1 MSDHRTRLHDAH
13 RRLTTIADTALDA
26 TVGEEASVQMA
37 EVFEE
42 AVQTIA
48 QNIPF

>member
-1 MSDHRTRLHDAH
+1 MSDHRDHLHDAH

-26 TVGEEASVQMA
+26 THGQDASEQMA
-37 EVFEE
+37 ETFEA